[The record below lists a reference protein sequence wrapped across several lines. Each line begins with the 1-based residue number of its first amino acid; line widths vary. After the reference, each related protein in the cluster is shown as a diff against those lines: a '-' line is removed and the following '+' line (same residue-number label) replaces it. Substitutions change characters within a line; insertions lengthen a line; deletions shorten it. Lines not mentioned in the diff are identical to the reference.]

1 MLSVQSQGVQKV
13 KTSSIMVASL
23 TSTVLEN
30 PHSSLGLRA
39 SPQLL
44 YGPPF

>member
-13 KTSSIMVASL
+13 KTSSIMASL

-39 SPQLL
+39 SPQFL